1 MAEKKKVKSKTKT
14 KLKTKSAAKAKS
26 ATKQKAAGKTEKKT
40 KTKTATKAKTTT
52 KSKSAVRPKAGLKL
66 KARIKETRLK
76 GLTIRVCVGTGGLA
90 AGSQEVIDAFNAEF
104 KTLALD
110 ASIEKKC
117 VNKTGCRG
125 FCAKDVLVDVIFND
139 ETSTYQRITPGKVKR
154 IVEEHIVNGMP
165 VEEWLVGPDYHT
177 FHDKQTKILLKQCGQ
192 IDPENINAYLSI
204 GGYGGARKALTLTEF
219 EVTEEVKA
227 SGLRGRGGA
236 GFLTGLKWEFCSMS
250 KSFPKYIICNAD
262 EGDPGAFMD
271 RSIIEGNPHS
281 VIEGMIIGGYAI
293 GANMGYIYIRAEY
306 PLAIQRLKIAIAEAT
321 YKGYL
326 GENIFDTGFDFEIR
340 IKEGAGA
347 FICGEETA
355 LIASIEGKRGMPK
368 SKPPFPVSKGLWGKP
383 TVINNVETLSNLPS
397 IITKGAKWFAS
408 IGSEQS
414 KGTKVFALTGKIK
427 NTGLIEVPMGI
438 SLKEIIYDI
447 GGGMEKKNRQLKA
460 VQTGGPSGG
469 CIPAS
474 HIDMPVDYESL
485 MRIGSMMG
493 SGGMVVMDNA
503 TCMVDMAKF
512 FVSFTQNESC
522 GKCVPCRIGTK
533 RMLEILTRISE
544 GKGKE
549 GDIDLLV
556 ELGTDIKSASL
567 CGLGQSA
574 PNPVLSMINF
584 FRDEYEAH
592 IHEGICP
599 AGVCKA
605 LRQYLVDTG
614 LCKMCGKCARVCP
627 SGAVIWQPKQK
638 AFIDKTKCVKCGA
651 CYDACP
657 FKSIM

>member
-1 MAEKKKVKSKTKT
+1 MAEKKKAKPRIKSAGRAKG
-14 KLKTKSAAKAKS
+14 AAKAKTG
-26 ATKQKAAGKTEKKT
+26 AETIAKAKTLT
-40 KTKTATKAKTTT
+40 KTKPKSVAK
-52 KSKSAVRPKAGLKL
+52 RPD
-66 KARIKETRLK
+66 END
-76 GLTIRVCVGTGGLA
+76 LTIRVCVGTGGLA
-90 AGSQEVIDAFNAEF
+90 AGSQQVIDTFHVELSARGM
-104 KTLALD
+104 K

-125 FCAKDVLVDVIFND
+125 FCAKDVLVDVILD
-139 ETSTYQRITPGKVKR
+139 GDISTYQFVTPEKVGR
-154 IVEEHIVNGMP
+154 IVDEHIINGSS
-165 VEEWLVGPDYHT
+165 VDEWLVGPEYHT

-192 IDPENINAYLSI
+192 IDPEDINAYIEI
-204 GGYGGARKALTLTEF
+204 GGYEGAKKALSLTEF
-219 EVTEEVKA
+219 EVIEEVKK

-250 KSFPKYIICNAD
+250 RSTPKYIICNAD

-271 RSIIEGNPHS
+271 RSVIEGNPHS

-293 GANMGYIYIRAEY
+293 GAGNGYIYIRAEY
-306 PLAIQRLKIAIAEAT
+306 PLAIERLKIAISEAT
-321 YKGYL
+321 EKGFL
-326 GENIFDTGFDFEIR
+326 GRNIFKSGFDFDIR

-355 LIASIEGKRGMPK
+355 LIASIEGKRGMPR
-368 SKPPFPVSKGLWGKP
+368 SKPPFPVNKGLWGKP
-383 TVINNVETLSNLPS
+383 TVINNVETLANLS
-397 IITKGAKWFAS
+397 TIITKGARWFSS

-414 KGTKVFALTGKIK
+414 KGTKVFALTGNIK

-447 GGGMEKKNRQLKA
+447 GGGMGKKNRQLKA

-474 HIDMPVDYESL
+474 RIDMPVDYESL

-493 SGGMVVMDNA
+493 SGGMVVMDNT

-512 FVSFTQNESC
+512 FISFTQNESC

-533 RMLEILTRISE
+533 RMLEILTRITE
-544 GKGKE
+544 GNGRE
-549 GDIDLLV
+549 SDIDLLI
-556 ELGTDIKSASL
+556 ELGTDIKLSSL

-574 PNPVLSMINF
+574 PNPVLSTINF

-592 IHEGICP
+592 IKEGKCP

-605 LRQYLVDTG
+605 LRQYLVNVEV
-614 LCKMCGKCARVCP
+614 CKMCGKCARVCP
-627 SGAVIWQPKQK
+627 SGAIKWETKQK
-638 AFIDKTKCVKCGA
+638 AFIEKSKCVKCGA
-651 CYDACP
+651 CFEACP
-657 FKSIM
+657 FNSIL